1 MNEEVKSSKNLSKN
15 QLLVMDSLKQAGQ
28 PLGGCSLLDK
38 LQEKGL
44 KTPLQVYRI
53 FDQLNEM
60 GLVHSIET
68 LNTQILCC
76 VEKHEAT
83 PIFAICNDCGTG
95 TEHLDEMLF
104 DNIVALPVS
113 DGFMPDRNVVEIHGK
128 CNNCGKN

>member
-1 MNEEVKSSKNLSKN
+1 
-15 QLLVMDSLKQAGQ
+15 
-28 PLGGCSLLDK
+28 
-38 LQEKGL
+38 
-44 KTPLQVYRI
+44 
-53 FDQLNEM
+53 M

-104 DNIVALPVS
+104 DNIVALPVTIIGHAV
-113 DGFMPDRNVVEIHGK
+113 GFL
-128 CNNCGKN
+128 

>member
-1 MNEEVKSSKNLSKN
+1 
-15 QLLVMDSLKQAGQ
+15 MDSLKQAGQ

-44 KTPLQVYRI
+44 KAPLQVYWI
-53 FDQLNEM
+53 FDQLNKM
-60 GLVHSIET
+60 GLVHSIGT

-83 PIFAICNDCGTG
+83 PIFAICNDCGTV